1 VSPLAY
7 SIRYANAAEAPA
19 LHALIEAHRVEGH
32 LLPRSLAE
40 LQVHAERFV
49 VICGVAERGVGAP
62 RATEP
67 GGVQGTPP
75 KNNDAGSIIA
85 CAELM
90 KLSPLVA
97 EVRSLVVD
105 RNHRGGGI
113 AGELMT
119 ALVDAARDSGYVSLC
134 AFTHSPAFFVKQ
146 GFSIV
151 PHTWLPEKIQADC
164 TSCAFFRRCEQY
176 AMLLPLDLMAGAT
189 QTSRLSASAA

>member
-1 VSPLAY
+1 MTLTPLAY
-7 SIRYANAAEAPA
+7 SIRCANAAEAPA
-19 LHALIEAHRVEGH
+19 LYALIEAHRVEGH
-32 LLPRSLAE
+32 LLPRTLAE

-49 VICGVAERGVGAP
+49 VIENAGA
-62 RATEP
+62 
-67 GGVQGTPP
+67 
-75 KNNDAGSIIA
+75 IIA

-105 RNHRGGGI
+105 RDHRGGGI
-113 AGELMT
+113 AAELMT
-119 ALVDAARDSGYVSLC
+119 ALVDAARDAGYVSLC

>member
-1 VSPLAY
+1 MSPLAY
-7 SIRYANAAEAPA
+7 VIRQSHAAEATA
-19 LHALIEAHRVEGH
+19 LHQLIESHRVEGH
-32 LLPRSLAE
+32 LLPRTLKE
-40 LQVHAERFV
+40 LEVHAERFV
-49 VICGVAERGVGAP
+49 VIESEGR
-62 RATEP
+62 
-67 GGVQGTPP
+67 
-75 KNNDAGSIIA
+75 IIA

-90 KLSPLVA
+90 KLSSHVA

-105 RNHRGGGI
+105 RDHRGSGV

-119 ALVDAARDSGYVSLC
+119 ALVDAARDSGYLSLC

-151 PHTWLPEKIQADC
+151 PHTWVPEKIQADC

-189 QTSRLSASAA
+189 LHSRMTASAA